1 MESTMKIKKGDT
13 VKVLSGKDKGK
24 SGKIIRLIPKKGRV
38 AIEGLNV
45 YKKHSKP
52 KKEGEKGEIID
63 VVRPINVSNVALMCP
78 SCSKA
83 TRIGMR
89 IDDGNK
95 VRYCKKCNKVI

>member
-1 MESTMKIKKGDT
+1 MKIKKGDT